1 MMRDFHNGVV
11 ADGGAKITWAVPG
24 RSMHV
29 LLGAG
34 FAELAGLVDR
44 ALGQA
49 GVAAGDPDLGQK
61 GLHGADQ

>member
-34 FAELAGLVDR
+34 FAELAR
-44 ALGQA
+44 
-49 GVAAGDPDLGQK
+49 
-61 GLHGADQ
+61 

>member
-11 ADGGAKITWAVPG
+11 ADGGAKIAWAVPG
-24 RSMHV
+24 RSMDG

-34 FAELAGLVDR
+34 FAELDRLVDR
-44 ALGQA
+44 ALGEA